1 MSLADFLRPCGPLVD
16 AAAAER
22 LFEVLSKAAE
32 RDGWS
37 ARLKQVWPSLE
48 PIAGASPYLAGL
60 MRRAPGQLR
69 QALEAEDPIADILR
83 QTQAVADETDLIAG
97 AKTLRALKADAH
109 LTIALA
115 DLGGVWDLSAVTGN
129 ITEFADLAVQSA
141 LAMAVRTEV
150 TKGRLLPAP
159 NGAAGPIPGLFC
171 IAMGKHGAFELNYSS
186 DIDISIFYEPD
197 QMLVPP
203 GGDAQ
208 AVALAVTR
216 SLAQLLQERTAEGY
230 VFRVDLRLRP
240 DPSSTP
246 PAVSVAAALDYYQ
259 TVGQNWERAAFIK
272 ARAMAGDVPLGQTF
286 LSELSGFIWRKNLD
300 FAAIAD
306 IHSIKRQ
313 IHIHKVDDRLTAK
326 GANLKLGRGG
336 IREIEFYVQTQQL
349 ILGGRNPAL
358 RSNRTLDALTALC
371 VAGQVTAETA
381 AELHRAYLHLRGWEH
396 RVQMLH
402 DEQTHRLPESDA
414 DRRRVAALSGAPD
427 LRRFDAQVTR
437 LLKQVNQHYGE
448 LFPDGED
455 LSSSFGSLVFTGVE
469 DDPETLATL
478 ARMGFSNP
486 PQVAATI
493 RSWHH
498 GHINATRT
506 ERGRELFT
514 QLAPRLLDAT
524 NATGAPDAAFLRFGD
539 FFSRLSSGVQ
549 LQSLMLAQP
558 KLLKLLV
565 QVMAFAPRLA
575 ATLARRPAAL
585 DALLDHSFFEPF
597 DVDAEAQAFAS
608 VMARAEGFE
617 AAMDAARVMHR
628 EQAFRIGLQ
637 VMSGAASAEEA
648 GRAFA
653 GLANMVIGSLA
664 PVALAETVRIGG
676 DFPGQVAVVALGKCG
691 SGEMTARS
699 DLDLMTLYQADD
711 PVSMSGKKGWGAE
724 TFYARFTQRLVAA
737 LSAPTGEG
745 GLYEVDLQ
753 LRPSGTA
760 GPVAVSRAAFDGYYA
775 GQSDGE
781 AETWEILAL
790 TRARVVWASSPEFA
804 VVASAAIEAALR
816 RPRNPKQAVRDM
828 LDMRR
833 LMEEERPAKGDWD
846 LKLAKGGLVDI
857 EFIAQLLQIIHG
869 PHGGPLEVNTAKA
882 LAMAK
887 DQGLA
892 KADQIAALEA
902 GWKLQQNLTQLL
914 KVALD
919 DDADPLLEPA
929 PFRTLLA
936 KAAGVR
942 NFKSVPAY
950 LALIRQS
957 ARDAFEQIAK
967 DLQK

>member
-1 MSLADFLRPCGPLVD
+1 
-16 AAAAER
+16 
-22 LFEVLSKAAE
+22 
-32 RDGWS
+32 
-37 ARLKQVWPSLE
+37 
-48 PIAGASPYLAGL
+48 
-60 MRRAPGQLR
+60 
-69 QALEAEDPIADILR
+69 
-83 QTQAVADETDLIAG
+83 
-97 AKTLRALKADAH
+97 
-109 LTIALA
+109 
-115 DLGGVWDLSAVTGN
+115 
-129 ITEFADLAVQSA
+129 
-141 LAMAVRTEV
+141 
-150 TKGRLLPAP
+150 
-159 NGAAGPIPGLFC
+159 
-171 IAMGKHGAFELNYSS
+171 
-186 DIDISIFYEPD
+186 
-197 QMLVPP
+197 
-203 GGDAQ
+203 
-208 AVALAVTR
+208 
-216 SLAQLLQERTAEGY
+216 
-230 VFRVDLRLRP
+230 
-240 DPSSTP
+240 
-246 PAVSVAAALDYYQ
+246 
-259 TVGQNWERAAFIK
+259 
-272 ARAMAGDVPLGQTF
+272 
-286 LSELSGFIWRKNLD
+286 
-300 FAAIAD
+300 
-306 IHSIKRQ
+306 
-313 IHIHKVDDRLTAK
+313 
-326 GANLKLGRGG
+326 
-336 IREIEFYVQTQQL
+336 
-349 ILGGRNPAL
+349 
-358 RSNRTLDALTALC
+358 
-371 VAGQVTAETA
+371 
-381 AELHRAYLHLRGWEH
+381 
-396 RVQMLH
+396 
-402 DEQTHRLPESDA
+402 
-414 DRRRVAALSGAPD
+414 
-427 LRRFDAQVTR
+427 
-437 LLKQVNQHYGE
+437 
-448 LFPDGED
+448 
-455 LSSSFGSLVFTGVE
+455 
-469 DDPETLATL
+469 
-478 ARMGFSNP
+478 MGFSNP

-575 ATLARRPAAL
+575 STLARRPAAL

-664 PVALAETVRIGG
+664 PVALTETVRIGG

-711 PVSMSGKKGWGAE
+711 PVSMSDKKGWGAE

-775 GQSDGE
+775 GQADGE

-804 VVASAAIEAALR
+804 AAASFAIESALR
-816 RPRNPKQAVRDM
+816 RPRDPKQAVRDM

-833 LMEEERPAKGDWD
+833 LMEQERPAKGDWD

-857 EFIAQLLQIIHG
+857 EFIAQLLQIIHA

-882 LAMAK
+882 LTMAK
-887 DQGLA
+887 DKGLA

-902 GWKLQQNLTQLL
+902 GWRLQQNLTQLL

-950 LALIRQS
+950 LTLIRQS
-957 ARDAFEQIAK
+957 ARDGFEQIAK
-967 DLQK
+967 DHQR

>member
-1 MSLADFLRPCGPLVD
+1 MSLADFLRPCGPVVD
-16 AAAAER
+16 TAAAER
-22 LFEVLSKAAE
+22 LYEVLSKAAE
-32 RDGWS
+32 RDGWM

-83 QTQAVADETDLIAG
+83 QTQAVADETDLIVG

-159 NGAAGPIPGLFC
+159 NGTAGPIPGLFC

-216 SLAQLLQERTAEGY
+216 SLAQLLQERTADGY

-272 ARAMAGDVPLGQTF
+272 ARAMAGDVPLGQGF
-286 LSELSGFIWRKNLD
+286 LEELSGFIWRKNLD

-608 VMARAEGFE
+608 VMALAEGFE

-664 PVALAETVRIGG
+664 PVALTETVRIGG

-804 VVASAAIEAALR
+804 LVASAAIEAALR
-816 RPRNPKQAVRDM
+816 RPRDPKQAVRDM

-833 LMEEERPAKGDWD
+833 LMEQERPPKGDWD

>member
-1 MSLADFLRPCGPLVD
+1 MSLADFLRPCGPVVD
-16 AAAAER
+16 TAAAER
-22 LFEVLSKAAE
+22 LYEGLSKAAE
-32 RDGWS
+32 RDGWM

-69 QALEAEDPIADILR
+69 QALEAEDPIGDILR
-83 QTQAVADETDLIAG
+83 QTQAVANETDLIAG

-197 QMLVPP
+197 QMLMPP

-216 SLAQLLQERTAEGY
+216 SLAQLLQERTADGY

-246 PAVSVAAALDYYQ
+246 PAISVAAALNYYQ

-272 ARAMAGDVPLGQTF
+272 ARAMAGDVPLGQGF
-286 LSELSGFIWRKNLD
+286 LEELSGFIWRKNLD

-437 LLKQVNQHYGE
+437 LLKQVNQRYGE
-448 LFPDGED
+448 LFPEAED

-524 NATGAPDAAFLRFGD
+524 HATGAPDAAFLRFGD

-558 KLLKLLV
+558 KMLKLLV

-575 ATLARRPAAL
+575 NTLARRPAAL

-617 AAMDAARVMHR
+617 AAMDAARIMHR

-653 GLANMVIGSLA
+653 GLADMVIGSLA

-711 PVSMSGKKGWGAE
+711 PFSMSGKKGWGAE

-775 GQSDGE
+775 GQADGE

-790 TRARVVWASSPEFA
+790 TRARVVWASSPDFA
-804 VVASAAIEAALR
+804 KVATAAIEAALR
-816 RPRNPKQAVRDM
+816 RARDPKQAVRDM

-833 LMEEERPAKGDWD
+833 LMEQERPAKGDWD

-857 EFIAQLLQIIHG
+857 EFIAQLLQIIHA
-869 PHGGPLEVNTAKA
+869 PEGGALEVNTTKA
-882 LAMAK
+882 LATAK
-887 DQGLA
+887 AQGLA
-892 KADQIAALEA
+892 DTDQIAALEA

-914 KVALD
+914 KVALE
-919 DDADPLLEPA
+919 DDADPMLEPA

-957 ARDAFEQIAK
+957 AREAFEQIAE
-967 DLQK
+967 DLQR